1 MAYQKIR
8 ILLADDHP
16 LIRQGLA
23 SFIKAEEDMEIVGEA
38 FDGQDAFEKTK
49 MLQPDI
55 VIMDVSMPLLD
66 GIEATRII
74 CSNFPQIRVI
84 GLSMCFHDHE
94 GGKMRA
100 AGAVDYL
107 CKSGPTEAITAAI
120 RRVAEPLM
128 SEAVI

>member
-1 MAYQKIR
+1 MACQKIR

-38 FDGQDAFEKTK
+38 TDGRDAFEKTK
-49 MLQPDI
+49 LLQPDI
-55 VIMDVSMPLLD
+55 VIMDVGMPQLD

-74 CSNFPQIRVI
+74 CSHFPQIQVI
-84 GLSMCFHDHE
+84 GLSMCSQDHE

-107 CKSGPTEAITAAI
+107 CKAGPSEAITAAI
-120 RRVAEPLM
+120 RRVAAHQM